1 MRTPNR
7 ELCGALLDRSDA
19 AFDRVRKR
27 AIARGQ
33 DPEAAV
39 RAYLRHRGLCTRPA
53 LANGRCRW
61 HGGLSVGGT
70 SDAGKA
76 RTVKARRDMVA
87 EVHDAIARGELERVP
102 WGRKAGGRNRP
113 KEVIAQERF
122 EKRIR
127 QEERRIT
134 GRANADRRAR
144 KQVRRQQRE
153 EAAEIK
159 RRHEC
164 FQRGQPFWS
173 DLAGGE
179 RAKDAPAPSSPPER
193 LSKDDDVLQFS
204 DWGSALDHVER
215 VMTIDRARRGVRN
228 LEKQFVDHL
237 ARGWLDQAEAEQGY
251 RLFMRFEELIDRGE
265 LADRQRRGKLEKAFD
280 EWCAVLRTHQLIS
293 HRALAAEARAA
304 SPPPQSGPH
313 SIAPWLRRL

>member
-7 ELCGALLDRSDA
+7 KLCGASLDRSDA
-19 AFDRVRKR
+19 AFDRARDRAVARKL
-27 AIARGQ
+27 

-39 RAYLRHRGLCTRPA
+39 RARLRHRGTCTRPA

-76 RTVKARRDMVA
+76 RTVKGRHDMVA

-122 EKRIR
+122 AKRIR

-144 KQVRRQQRE
+144 KQAAWRGWQ
-153 EAAEIK
+153 EAADQLAQLE
-159 RRHEC
+159 
-164 FQRGQPFWS
+164 RGGAHNLG
-173 DLAGGE
+173 LA
-179 RAKDAPAPSSPPER
+179 AATPER
-193 LSKDDDVLQFS
+193 LPKDEIGRAS
-204 DWGSALDHVER
+204 CRER
-215 VMTIDRARRGVRN
+215 V
-228 LEKQFVDHL
+228 
-237 ARGWLDQAEAEQGY
+237 
-251 RLFMRFEELIDRGE
+251 
-265 LADRQRRGKLEKAFD
+265 
-280 EWCAVLRTHQLIS
+280 
-293 HRALAAEARAA
+293 
-304 SPPPQSGPH
+304 
-313 SIAPWLRRL
+313 